1 MTDLFTVSIHVARQ
15 VKEALADGRMTRQDV
30 QEFERTMG
38 VKVEDLLRM
47 VDQGKMSREQLQQMG
62 PDFAEMVDVFRQLVK
77 IK

>member
-1 MTDLFTVSIHVARQ
+1 

-38 VKVEDLLRM
+38 VKVADLLRM

-62 PDFAEMVDVFRQLVK
+62 PDFAEMVDVFRQLIK